1 MGGASKKP
9 ISTMEKRLK
18 KEAEKQQKA
27 EEKKKG
33 PSKTGK
39 EIISRAVTIDEET
52 KKKVLDEIKKESI
65 ITPYAL
71 ATKSGISISVARK
84 ILKELE
90 NQNVVKLYSK
100 NRRLEIYI
108 AAS

>member
-9 ISTMEKRLK
+9 ISNLEKKLK

-39 EIISRAVTIDEET
+39 EVISRAVTIDDET
-52 KKKVLDEIKKESI
+52 KKKVIDEIKKESMV
-65 ITPYAL
+65 TPYTL
-71 ATKSGISISVARK
+71 ASKLGVSISVARK
-84 ILKELE
+84 TLKELE
-90 NQNVVKLYSK
+90 AQNLVKLYSK
-100 NRRLEIYI
+100 NRRLSLYV
-108 AAS
+108 AA

>member
-9 ISTMEKRLK
+9 ISNLEKKLK

-39 EIISRAVTIDEET
+39 EVISRAVTIDDET
-52 KKKVLDEIKKESI
+52 KRKVIDEIKKESMV
-65 ITPYAL
+65 TPYTL
-71 ATKSGISISVARK
+71 ASKLGVSISVAR
-84 ILKELE
+84 
-90 NQNVVKLYSK
+90 
-100 NRRLEIYI
+100 
-108 AAS
+108 